1 MKKIIKL
8 TENDIQKLVVKIIKE
23 DVDDEFSWVNDLD
36 VSRGE
41 KQFKKSWRRISKE
54 WSVDMDNT
62 FELQEPVYRYYS
74 KISFYDF
81 KRPENRWTRD
91 KGLLF
96 SIINNL
102 KRSGF
107 WEKISNKD
115 FLIVNSYNKKAN
127 VKERMKVLKEIQK
140 NFPK

>member
-1 MKKIIKL
+1 M
-8 TENDIQKLVVKIIKE
+8 
-23 DVDDEFSWVNDLD
+23 EFSKEIMVSVELLSKLYGYGKNFVKVNYPTVEIVKYD
-36 VSRGE
+36 
-41 KQFKKSWRRISKE
+41 KAKE
-54 WSVDMDNT
+54 VTITLLYDSIDGT

-140 NFPK
+140 NFPR